1 MFKGVYDNNNICI
14 YIHTYAALFAFKNK
28 KTRKARKHLKWVI
41 IMGVTGMQ
49 YNFKICIG
57 LRLHT

>member
-49 YNFKICIG
+49 YNLKYV
-57 LRLHT
+57 